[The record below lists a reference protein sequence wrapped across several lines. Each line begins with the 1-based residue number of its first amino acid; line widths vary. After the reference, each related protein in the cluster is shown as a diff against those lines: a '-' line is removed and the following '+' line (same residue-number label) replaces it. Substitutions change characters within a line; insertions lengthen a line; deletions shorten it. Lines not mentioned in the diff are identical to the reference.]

1 MFNVK
6 CTDKINGTYLI
17 YHEVF
22 QLKGSSCIGISTK
35 QIYLWQLRVHN
46 NMSIIPN
53 DKSININYEC
63 KYRILYSNKHHLNK

>member
-35 QIYLWQLRVHN
+35 QIHIWQREDN
-46 NMSIIPN
+46 NVPITYN
-53 DKSININYEC
+53 DKSINIMQIQNTIIINTI
-63 KYRILYSNKHHLNK
+63 KK